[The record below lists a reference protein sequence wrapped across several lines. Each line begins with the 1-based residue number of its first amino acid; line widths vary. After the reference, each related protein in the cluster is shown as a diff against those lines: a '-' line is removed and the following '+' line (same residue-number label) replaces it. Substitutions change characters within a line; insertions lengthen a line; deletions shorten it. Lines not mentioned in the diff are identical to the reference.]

1 MGDETLQHPIPPEP
15 AALLESQAKTAHFWV
30 FAASTVL
37 GGVLRS
43 GVFGFAPWVHLS
55 VDLLPIAQLVG
66 YQLAALWQPPRAAWT
81 ADQRNSYYAAQL
93 RAAGYRVERAD
104 A

>member
-1 MGDETLQHPIPPEP
+1 MNDLTLQHPIPPEP

-30 FAASTVL
+30 FTVASVL
-37 GGVLRS
+37 GVILRS
-43 GVFGFAPWVHLS
+43 GVLGAAAWVNLS
-55 VDLLPIAQLVG
+55 ADLLPIAQLVG
-66 YQLAALWQPPRAAWT
+66 YQLAALWQPPRAKWT
-81 ADQRNSYYAAQL
+81 TEQRNSYYAAQL